1 MIDVQKKIRD
11 AFFQSLDGQLTYD
24 GSPVPIVDEKL
35 EDSENNTM
43 YVIMSTQTTVQDVI
57 FSHFDHETT
66 MLLDIVHKTQDF
78 VTKDGIDEVAQQIF
92 DILLPTVTTNGLT
105 AQSGVQITNLQI
117 ESDQYFPM
125 QLSATGSVM
134 RRLIRFRQLIHEL

>member
-11 AFFQSLDGQLTYD
+11 AFFDSLDGQLTYD

-35 EDSENNTM
+35 EDSENSTM

-57 FSHFDHETT
+57 FSHYDH
-66 MLLDIVHKTQDF
+66 
-78 VTKDGIDEVAQQIF
+78 DGIDEVAQQIF
-92 DILLPTVTTNGLT
+92 DILLPSVTTNGLT

-125 QLSATGSVM
+125 QLSQTGSVM